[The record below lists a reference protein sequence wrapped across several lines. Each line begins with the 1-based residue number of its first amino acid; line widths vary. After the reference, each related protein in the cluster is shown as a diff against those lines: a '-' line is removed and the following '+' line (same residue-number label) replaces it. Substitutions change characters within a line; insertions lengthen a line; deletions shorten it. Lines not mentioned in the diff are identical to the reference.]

1 VSTSTLLLV
10 IAILA
15 VGTYGLRLLGVL
27 LRHRLVLPAPV
38 ARLLPLSAV
47 ALLAALAATATLTDA
62 GRLAGIARP
71 AGVLVGFALAL
82 RRLPF
87 VVVVLA
93 AAATTA
99 LLRLLGLP

>member
-1 VSTSTLLLV
+1 MSTSTLLLV

-15 VGTYGLRLLGVL
+15 VGTYSLRLLGVV

-38 ARLLPLSAV
+38 ARLMPLAAV

-62 GRLAGIARP
+62 GELAGIARP
-71 AGVLVGFALAL
+71 AGVLVGFGLAL

-87 VVVVLA
+87 IVVVLA
-93 AAATTA
+93 AASTTA
-99 LLRLLGLP
+99 LLRLFGLP